1 MATGYA
7 CVRELRPYSLAELS
21 EKTGQDEQRTLAV
34 VRRLLDCGIVRYR
47 TGNEQD
53 DFERADEI
61 GATEEQRYQFRYVG
75 IALVGTTAFVCF
87 PKYIRSDEP
96 PVEELRLM
104 LRVVRRLDGFGELP
118 QASLKDGTTNCLAVI
133 VRLIELYEER
143 GVYDNYE
150 DSREL
155 NGNGAIDWGRT
166 VDTIT
171 PVLSDGQPVY
181 LDYWTRKTRRDEADL
196 VTRLHRA
203 ILTECSRFIARS
215 GIAGLLGLGGLELTD
230 EIPEDFGDA
239 DVLDSR
245 LEHERA
251 SQFVTWK
258 QEAIDLMRLYLGE
271 GGIAAEADQV
281 LCMGTTAYYHVWEL
295 ACKVAFGD
303 LLDRKLGSLPVELTG
318 KWRRRSRETLLQ
330 IIPRPLWKRP
340 GEGVCGDVDTL
351 IPDTVTFARGGDGAR
366 LFCIYDAK
374 YYVPSESGRMT
385 GQPGVESVAK
395 QFLYQSAY
403 RDFVLDHGFD
413 HVVNA
418 FLVPSEESEPRLLA
432 TVSFPGA
439 IAREIPPFNNR
450 IGMVALPAGKVFNAF
465 LGESTTDVVA
475 LHRRMLS
482 LFTLYDL
489 QHAKES

>member
-1 MATGYA
+1 MAVGYA

-21 EKTGQDEQRTLAV
+21 EKIGQDEQRTLAI

-47 TGNEQD
+47 TGTEQND
-53 DFERADEI
+53 SERADGI

-75 IALVGTTAFVCF
+75 IALVGTIAFVCF
-87 PKYIRSDEP
+87 PKYIPSDEP

-118 QASLKDGTTNCLAVI
+118 QASLKDGTTNRLAVI

-155 NGNGAIDWGRT
+155 NGNGVIDWGRT

-171 PVLSDGQPVY
+171 PLLSDGQPVY
-181 LDYWTRKTRRDEADL
+181 LDYWTRKTRRDESDL

-203 ILTECSRFIARS
+203 ILTECSRFLARS
-215 GIAGLLGLGGLELTD
+215 GIAGLLGLGGIELTD
-230 EIPEDFGDA
+230 ETPADFGDA
-239 DVLDSR
+239 DVLGSR

-258 QEAIDLMRLYLGE
+258 QETIDLMRLYLGE
-271 GGIAAEADQV
+271 GGIVAEAGQV
-281 LCMGTTAYYHVWEL
+281 LCMGTTAYYHAWEL

-303 LLDRKLGSLPVELTG
+303 LLDRKLGSLSIELAG
-318 KWRRRSRETLLQ
+318 EWREKAGETLLQ

-340 GEGVCGDVDTL
+340 GGGVCGDVDTL

-374 YYVPSESGRMT
+374 YYVPSESGRMA
-385 GQPGVESVAK
+385 GQPGVESVTK

-403 RDFVLDHGFD
+403 RSFVLDHGFD

-418 FLVPSEESEPRLLA
+418 FLVPSEGDEPRLLA
-432 TVSFPGA
+432 TVTFPGVVA
-439 IAREIPPFNNR
+439 KEASPFGNC
-450 IGMVALPAGKVFNAF
+450 IGMVALPARKVFNAF

-482 LFTLYDL
+482 LFTLYNL